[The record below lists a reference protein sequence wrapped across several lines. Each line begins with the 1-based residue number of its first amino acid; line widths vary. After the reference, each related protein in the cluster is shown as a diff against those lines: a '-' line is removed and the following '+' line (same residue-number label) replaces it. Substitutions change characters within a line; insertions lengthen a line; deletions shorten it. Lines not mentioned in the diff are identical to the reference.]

1 MKNWNASAA
10 RAAAQAGRSRTALRL
25 IAACFAAAGL
35 AACAERASAPE
46 PAGRVAISAS
56 APEVFAIEET
66 VSIMTDDTVF
76 DAMLRLRAAGAI
88 AFTASGAGETA
99 FIRSIGGVANEG
111 AGGRNWTYD
120 LNGAC
125 AALGAGAQLVA
136 DGDRIAWRF
145 AGAADSCG

>member
-1 MKNWNASAA
+1 M
-10 RAAAQAGRSRTALRL
+10 
-25 IAACFAAAGL
+25 IVACLAAAAGL

-46 PAGRVAISAS
+46 PAGRVDISAS
-56 APEVFAIEET
+56 APDIFTIEET
-66 VSIMTDDTVF
+66 VSIMTGDTVF

-99 FIRSIGGVANEG
+99 FILSIGGVANEG

-125 AALGAGAQLVA
+125 AVLGAGAQAVA

-145 AGAADSCG
+145 AGAQDSCG